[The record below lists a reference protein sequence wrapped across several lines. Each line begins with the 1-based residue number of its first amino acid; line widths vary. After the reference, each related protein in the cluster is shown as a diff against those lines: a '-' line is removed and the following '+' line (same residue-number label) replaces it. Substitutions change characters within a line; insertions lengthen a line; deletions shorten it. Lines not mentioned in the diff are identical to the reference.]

1 MKFSN
6 KSFIQLYKQL
16 PEFRAKPY
24 LDSDGNKLIGY
35 GHKITPGDGVASN
48 DTINKFKAL
57 SLLLDDLENISDFV
71 NKSVPSIT
79 NQNEFDA
86 VVMSIYTES
95 VETKAGE
102 V

>member
-6 KSFIQLYKQL
+6 KSFIQLYGQL

-24 LDSDGNKLIGY
+24 LDSDGSKLIGY
-35 GHKITPGDGVASN
+35 GHKITPGDGVANN

-57 SLLLDDLENISDFV
+57 SLLLDDLESISDLV

-79 NQNEFDA
+79 NQDEFDA
-86 VVMSIYTES
+86 VVLSIYTES
-95 VETKAGE
+95 VETKAEE